1 MSGLDLTLD
10 PKPATVRR
18 IEVITGGG
26 GGRRQWSDEEKA
38 QAIEASLAPGAVVSQ
53 VARRHGLT
61 PQQLFTWRRELRR
74 KAQADQEP
82 RFVPAVLDEPT
93 KAPALAEPAATASA
107 PVIEVD
113 INDAHVRIWPS
124 AEPALTTAV
133 LRALRPTGA
142 R

>member
-10 PKPATVRR
+10 PKPAPVRR

-26 GGRRQWSDEEKA
+26 ARRRWSDEEKA
-38 QAIEASLAPGAVVSQ
+38 QAIEATLAPGAVVSQ

-61 PQQLFTWRRELRR
+61 PQQLFTWRREARL
-74 KAQADQEP
+74 KAQADQET
-82 RFVPAVLDEPT
+82 RFVPAVLDEVA
-93 KAPALAEPAATASA
+93 KAPPMVEPAAPASG
-107 PVIEVD
+107 PIIEVD
-113 INDAHVRIWPS
+113 MNGAHVRIWPT

-133 LRALRPTGA
+133 LRALRPLGA